1 MDTNQRNPTFAEKL
15 GRSIDAVIGIFNP
28 EKGAERSIARLQ
40 LRTISAYEDVPAWR
54 NSADWKPA
62 FGKGEFLNAPSR
74 DMARAKARHLERNS
88 EIVNS
93 ILNAFTRNVVGKG
106 FNLQV
111 RTADQDWNNAV
122 EQVWTEWCRP
132 GNCDVTGRFSLNE
145 ILRMI
150 VKRKIV
156 DGGILALKTYERTS
170 DGISFK
176 LQLVEVDCLK
186 SPGSIQ
192 SPSGN
197 TIVNGI
203 EINEY
208 GRPLAYYIE
217 KQSVD
222 PLAPPDNERVDA
234 DRVIYLAE
242 LNRPTEIREI
252 TPLARI
258 LNDVKDVE
266 DFFEAVGFKQKINA
280 ALAAFI
286 TSDKDVTPTIGRSV
300 INAADKNEP
309 SKIDKRIRPGSITEL
324 PPGKDVK
331 TIVPAGQSNELADF
345 NLAVNRRIG
354 AGHGLSYEMMSRD
367 VSQVN
372 YSSARQNMLEDW
384 KTFEMEQYYL
394 IEHFLDFV
402 FEEVITAAYLAG
414 KLPKPSSDFMSNRP
428 KLLKHEFLGQGLPWI
443 DPLKEAQANQVMLA
457 TGQTT
462 LKDIY
467 AKKGK
472 DWEEEYAQLA
482 LEAEKAKELG
492 LVRESVP
499 IIEENSKKGE
509 EKDE

>member
-1 MDTNQRNPTFAEKL
+1 MGTNQRNPTFAEKL
-15 GRSIDAVIGIFNP
+15 GRSIDTVIGIFDP
-28 EKGAERSIARLQ
+28 DKATKRSMARMQ
-40 LRTISAYEDVPAWR
+40 LRSAGAYEDVPAWR
-54 NSADWKPA
+54 NNADWVPMH
-62 FGKGEFLNAPSR
+62 GTGESLNAPSR
-74 DMARAKARHLERNS
+74 DKARAKARHLERNS
-88 EIVNS
+88 ELVNS

-111 RTADQDWNNAV
+111 RTENQDWNNTV
-122 EQVWTEWCRP
+122 EQYWAEWSRP
-132 GNCDVTGRFSLNE
+132 GNCDVTGRLSLNE

-150 VKRKIV
+150 IKRKIV
-156 DGGILALKTYERTS
+156 DGGILLLKTYEEDKS
-170 DGISFK
+170 GIYYR
-176 LQLVEVDCLK
+176 LQLVEVDSLK
-186 SPGSIQ
+186 SPGTIESAT
-192 SPSGN
+192 GN
-197 TIVNGI
+197 PIVNGI
-203 EINEY
+203 EVNSY
-208 GRPLAYYIE
+208 GRPLKYYIE
-217 KQSVD
+217 KQSAD
-222 PLAPPDNERVDA
+222 LRFSSEIECVDA

-242 LNRPTEIREI
+242 LNRPTEIREM
-252 TPLARI
+252 TPLARV

-280 ALAAFI
+280 ALAVFI
-286 TSDKDVTPTIGRSV
+286 TSDKDVTPTVGRSIV
-300 INAADKNEP
+300 RQNNDGQQ
-309 SKIDKRIRPGSITEL
+309 KIGKRIDSGSITEL

-331 TIVPAGQSNELADF
+331 TLVPSGQSSELADF

-384 KTFEMEQYYL
+384 KTFEMEQNYL

-402 FEEVITAAYLAG
+402 FEDVIVAAYLAG
-414 KLPKPSSDFMSNRP
+414 RLPGAPKDFMQNRP
-428 KLLKHEFLGQGLPWI
+428 KYLKHEFLGQGLPWI

-472 DWEEEYAQLA
+472 DWEAEYAQIA
-482 LEAEKAKELG
+482 IEAEMAKELG

-499 IIEENSKKGE
+499 IIEEKTKKGE